1 MNEWLFYLVVVLLP
15 IAAYSG
21 YRLGKSSRRKQANP
35 TANLSRDYFVGL
47 NYLLNEQPDKA
58 IDTFVQMLEVD
69 SETVETHLA
78 LGNLFRKRGE
88 VDKAIR
94 LHQNLIARPSLLP
107 QLRKLALFEL
117 GMDYMGAGLFDRA
130 ESIFK
135 ELKPE
140 PQHKAASLRQ
150 LMIIYQQTRDWENA
164 VSTAEQLQAVDHQD
178 HAKEIAHFYCEL
190 AEQHMDRQEFKL
202 ASTALKRALQID
214 SGCVRASMLKADMAV
229 QQDSPKQAIKS
240 YREVVKQNPAYVSE
254 ILPPVERAFSRL
266 KDDKGFKL
274 FLERSLEQSHSASLI
289 LAYADLIEKQ
299 TGERAAADFIAK
311 QLQKY
316 PSLKG
321 LLKLISMHIEHAQ
334 ESAKPSLQMLYDI
347 VNKSYQSKPSFSCQT
362 CGFSGKSLYWQCP
375 SCKSWDT
382 VQPLTGLGGE

>member
-1 MNEWLFYLVVVLLP
+1 MLP

-21 YRLGKSSRRKQANP
+21 YRLGKRGKRTSRKSKSH
-35 TANLSRDYFVGL
+35 LSRDYFVGL

-117 GMDYMGAGLFDRA
+117 GMDYMSAGLFDRA

-150 LMIIYQQTRDWENA
+150 LMIIYQQTRDWTNA

-178 HAKEIAHFYCEL
+178 HAKEIAHFYCER
-190 AEQHMDRQEFKL
+190 AEQQLDLQDYKQAA
-202 ASTALKRALQID
+202 ASLKRALQID
-214 SGCVRASMLKADMAV
+214 SACVRASMLKADMAF
-229 QQDSPKQAIKS
+229 QQGTPKQAIKA
-240 YREVVKQNPAYVSE
+240 YREVIRQNPAYVPE
-254 ILPPVERAFSRL
+254 IIAPAERTFQSLR
-266 KDDKGFKL
+266 DEKGFKQ
-274 FLERSLEQSHSASLI
+274 FLERSLEHSHSASAV
-289 LAYADLIEKQ
+289 LAYAELVEKHD
-299 TGERAAADFIAK
+299 GEKAAAEFIAK
-311 QLQKY
+311 QLQKH

-321 LLKLISMHIEHAQ
+321 LLKLIAMHIEHAQ

-347 VNKSYQSKPSFSCQT
+347 VDKSYQSKPSFLCQT

-375 SCKSWDT
+375 SCKNWDT